1 MKLKNKIAI
10 VTGAGQGIGKGIAL
24 ALAKEGAKVVVS
36 DISER
41 VNDVVKEIEAL
52 GSQALAIKADVSN
65 NQQTEEMAK
74 ETIKKFGRI
83 DILVNNAG
91 IFPFKSFLEMKE
103 DDWDKVLNI
112 NLKGVFNCT
121 KAVTPTMAKQKYGK
135 IINIASIAGTR
146 VGYVGL
152 THYCASKAGI
162 AGLTK
167 ALALE
172 LAPFKI
178 NVNAIAPGVIDTP
191 GATSAMDEET
201 RKGFT
206 GTVPLKR
213 FGLPEDIANLV
224 VFLASEE
231 SSYVTGECI
240 VVDGGLTIQ

>member
-36 DISER
+36 DISEG

-91 IFPFKSFLEMKE
+91 IFPFKGFLDMKE
-103 DDWDKVLNI
+103 EDWDRVLNI

-135 IINIASIAGTR
+135 IINISSIAGTR

-178 NVNAIAPGVIDTP
+178 NVNAIAPGAIDTP
-191 GATSAMDEET
+191 GITSAMDEQT
-201 RKGFT
+201 RKDFT
-206 GTVPLKR
+206 ETVPLKR

-224 VFLASEE
+224 VFLASDE